1 MRPWTRVLSLTEEAR
16 DYVSKT
22 PSERAE
28 LVDVLCRDAAL
39 MLESHPDAARALD
52 YQDPLPESSKVLMA
66 RLRAE
71 YRSRRGQ

>member
-1 MRPWTRVLSLTEEAR
+1 MRPWTRVLSLTEEAS

-22 PSERAE
+22 PSERAV

-39 MLESHPDAARALD
+39 MLAAHPDAARALD